1 MGCNGGA
8 CVISPSFVNP
18 LDTPGAATAPS
29 GCGPSGCASPSGC
42 AGCGGLGRPTAPTGR
57 IEAPCTCHGPKK
69 APHGHASFGGGP
81 TPPAQTSDGYV
92 PPPPQMKTP
101 RAPMPFVP
109 RVAILDV
116 PQDSG
121 ARSPFVPPPM
131 KRAEGKRPMPPVTRA
146 EDSPMPDMPK
156 AQVVTPF
163 VPPPVKRDAKQD
175 PGPGQV
181 TLIRTEPTQTPNTV
195 TVTALPGISLAPN
208 PFAPYCGD
216 GRIDPNSE
224 FCRAASGQGVSDY
237 CQSELLKYLAAP
249 APKPTL
255 ERWIAAQE
263 LCDQDAL
270 RRAANVAI
278 TVAAK
283 ASAGLYGTS
292 GALPNYHGNLAR
304 MFRPSGVVNPDSAEG
319 RALAQGQLGYGIL
332 TDPGMGADTPYGGAS
347 SWTVNG
353 QAWQAPPEPATPS
366 VDYGALVA
374 GIGTAVGASL
384 AGIGTIVNQ
393 ANQNRLRELEIEYAN
408 NARGAQLALQRATME
423 TQAEIQRLA
432 AQNTPAANAAVQAL
446 QMQVADMSAR
456 LGAAQQSTE
465 WTTTEKA
472 MAGAAVIA
480 GLGFFGWFISKGR

>member
-1 MGCNGGA
+1 MAAPSGHAHDDCHCGGA
-8 CVISPSFVNP
+8 CDACA
-18 LDTPGAATAPS
+18 LGTAPS
-29 GCGPSGCASPSGC
+29 GTMAIGAMGGFSPPPQRRGASVPKQQQR
-42 AGCGGLGRPTAPTGR
+42 GGLN
-57 IEAPCTCHGPKK
+57 TCGSPQ
-69 APHGHASFGGGP
+69 
-81 TPPAQTSDGYV
+81 TPPANLRRMPVPSYGSPTPSTPDKPRGGYVPPPADKVEMKRPAPPPSYGNAVGSREPPNKANGYV
-92 PPPPQMKTP
+92 PPPPARDMSGGKGGNGKSAQP
-101 RAPMPFVP
+101 R
-109 RVAILDV
+109 L
-116 PQDSG
+116 
-121 ARSPFVPPPM
+121 
-131 KRAEGKRPMPPVTRA
+131 
-146 EDSPMPDMPK
+146 
-156 AQVVTPF
+156 
-163 VPPPVKRDAKQD
+163 PPPVMLMPKDGGGAQG
-175 PGPGQV
+175 PGPSQV
-181 TLIRTEPTQTPNTV
+181 TLDRKEPSQAPGPMV

-216 GRIDPNSE
+216 GRIDPTSE

-283 ASAGLYGTS
+283 ASAGLYGAS

-374 GIGTAVGASL
+374 GIGTAAGATIG
-384 AGIGTIVNQ
+384 AIGTIFNQ
-393 ANQNRLRELEIEYAN
+393 ANQNRIRELEVTYGN
-408 NARGAQLALQRATME
+408 DARAAQLALQRATME

-480 GLGFFGWFISKGR
+480 GLGFFGWFMSKGR